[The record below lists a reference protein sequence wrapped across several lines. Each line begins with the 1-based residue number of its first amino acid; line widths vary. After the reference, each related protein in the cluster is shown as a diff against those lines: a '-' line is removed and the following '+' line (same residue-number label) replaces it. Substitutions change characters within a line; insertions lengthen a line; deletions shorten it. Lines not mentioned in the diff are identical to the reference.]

1 MKARELINKRLSQI
15 ENRLKTLTFMVNRG
29 SNVREFVTEI
39 RNTEELLNEVKDII
53 EREPRTPNEINRY

>member
-1 MKARELINKRLSQI
+1 MKARELINKRLGQI

>member
-1 MKARELINKRLSQI
+1 MKARELINKKLGQI

>member
-1 MKARELINKRLSQI
+1 MKARELIHKRLDQI

-29 SNVREFVTEI
+29 SNVREFIAEI
-39 RNTEELLNEVKDII
+39 KNAEELVGELKDMI

>member
-1 MKARELINKRLSQI
+1 MKARELINKRLGQI
-15 ENRLKTLTFMVNRG
+15 ENRLKTLTFMINRG

>member
-1 MKARELINKRLSQI
+1 MKARELINRRLGQI

>member
-29 SNVREFVTEI
+29 SNVRELVTEI

>member
-1 MKARELINKRLSQI
+1 MKARELIHKRLDQI

-29 SNVREFVTEI
+29 SNVREFISEI
-39 RNTEELLNEVKDII
+39 KNAEELVGELKDMI

>member
-15 ENRLKTLTFMVNRG
+15 ENRLKTLTFMINRG

-53 EREPRTPNEINRY
+53 EREPRTPNEINHY

>member
-1 MKARELINKRLSQI
+1 MKARELIHKRLDQI

-29 SNVREFVTEI
+29 SNVREFIAEI
-39 RNTEELLNEVKDII
+39 KNTEEIVGEIKDMI